1 MKSNESPNQKELHQ
15 GLIST
20 PVAIIGMA
28 SLFPQAR
35 TLPEYWDNILNKI
48 DTIIDVPP
56 SRWKIDEYYDP
67 YPSAADKSYCKRGGF
82 IPEVDFDPAEFGLP
96 PNLLEVTDVSQ
107 LLSLV
112 IAKECLEDAGYGEDH
127 KELRE
132 RTGVVLGMVGIGS
145 KLAIA
150 LMSRLQYPVWD
161 KVLRSYGISAG
172 DSQQIID
179 KIKLAYPKWEENAFP
194 GSIGNVVAGRIAN
207 RLDLGGMNCVVDAA
221 CGSSL
226 AALRTAVGELIEG
239 RADMMLT
246 GGVDTDN
253 SAGTYMCFSKTPAFS
268 KSEHVRPFDQES
280 DGMMVGEGIGMVLL
294 KRLADA
300 ERDGDRIY
308 AVIKAVGTSSD
319 GRYKSI
325 YAPRPYG
332 QSLAL
337 TRAYEEAGYSPT
349 TVGLIEAHGTGTMAG
364 DPAEF
369 EGLNEVFSK
378 DNPRKQTIAL
388 GSVKSQI
395 GHTKAAAGVASLIKA
410 SLALYQK
417 VLPPTINVTKPNS
430 KFDIE
435 NTPFYL
441 NTERR
446 PWIKPARY
454 PRRAG
459 VSSFGFGGTNFH
471 VALEEHEDEHTQS
484 YRLQAAPQVI
494 LVAAPTPAELLTRCK
509 DLSAKLGSEQG
520 ETTFSELTEA
530 TQANAI
536 QQNEAR
542 VGFVALNAAEART
555 QLNTAIDLLNRV
567 GDAESA
573 EHPSGVYYRK
583 NGLDPKGKLV
593 ALFPG
598 QGSQYV
604 NMGRDAAINFPPIR
618 QAFAAM
624 DALFEADGKE
634 PLTRAVY
641 PIPTFDNESAERQN
655 QHLTSTEF
663 AQPAIGTFSV
673 GLYRLFQQTGFEA
686 SFTAG
691 HSFGEL
697 TALYAGGVL
706 DEDGFYTL
714 AKARGQAMAAPDDPS
729 FDAGTMLAVKGD
741 ISQLEKELQAFPE
754 IILANQNSNNQ
765 VALAG
770 SKTAIAAVQKA
781 LTEKGYSVV
790 PLPVS
795 AAFHTP
801 LVAHAQKPFA
811 EAIRQVKFKK
821 PKIGVYS
828 NTSGKKYGSEPDQI
842 RQTLTDHILKPVR
855 FKDEI
860 EAIYAAGGSIFVEFG
875 PKNVLTNLVNNI
887 LEGRPHVAIAV
898 NANAK
903 KDSDRQLREAV
914 AQLCVLGLDLRH
926 YDPYALP
933 KKPAGEHKKSSVSVK
948 LDGRLYLT
956 EKTRSAYEAAIS
968 AKNVLSQPPN
978 GMQLAGAAVS
988 ASVPGMTFPA
998 PTQSASVKN
1007 EAAQV
1012 AAPETSAV
1020 PVDAVLAQI
1029 ESFQNE
1035 ALQVHNQFLANDGEY
1050 ARGFTQLVQQ
1060 ELSLLSSNTSPQAME
1075 QLNQAF
1081 QTLERSMDQFHQHQ
1095 AETLRVHEQYL
1106 QSQTELTEQ
1115 VLQILQAPASR
1126 AVSATQPAKPK
1137 AVVAI
1142 SPITPAVSSS
1152 APNHNGHTPLVK
1164 PVETQPMAV
1173 KKETPVSQPAAV
1185 QPSAP
1190 IDVEGLKAALL
1201 ELVSEKTGYPPEM
1214 LELGMDMEA
1223 DLGIDSIK
1231 RVEIMGAIQS
1241 RFPELPQLD
1250 PAALAEMRTLGN
1262 VADYV
1267 SAATKTQAAPGTK
1280 PQQPTVA
1287 PATAQPAPAGQTAAI
1302 AVSKDEV
1309 TRAFLEIVSE
1319 KTGFPTDMFEL
1330 GMDMEADL
1338 GIDSIKRVEILG
1350 AVQAR
1355 FPSLPQIDPAALAE
1369 MRTLG
1374 QVVDYITATPQQPT
1388 AVAETTVK
1396 AAETSS
1402 PVQPAVTETAGKA
1415 TDTPVP
1421 AQPTTSVKEITQ
1433 AFLKVVSEKTGYPV
1447 EMLELDMELE
1457 ADLGIDSIKRV
1468 EILGAMQAGY
1478 PELAQIDP
1486 ARLAELRTLK
1496 QIIESLAAPTTGTV
1510 PAPQPSSSAPEAA
1523 EEKTVELPRGVV
1535 MLKSV
1540 PEPDH
1545 LEVSVAKGHICL
1557 VMDDGTDLTLAL
1569 VKKLGQE
1576 GKDVVVLRL
1585 PETLAAQRPLP
1596 AKVHSAQLPDG
1607 SEAGIQG
1614 TLDALQKKYGP
1625 VAVFIH
1631 LDLTAGASDDNS
1643 EREESI
1649 VETVFLIAKLL
1660 KASLNTA
1667 AQDGFAAFMTVTH
1680 LDGEIGLASSGSVEP
1695 LSGAF
1700 FGLVKTLNL

>member
-1 MKSNESPNQKELHQ
+1 MKSNESPTPKELQQ
-15 GLIST
+15 GLITS

-48 DTIIDVPP
+48 DAMIDIPA

-67 YPSAADKSYCKRGGF
+67 DPAAADKTYCKRGAF
-82 IPEVDFDPAEFGLP
+82 IPDVDFDPAEFGLP

-112 IAKECLEDAGYGEDH
+112 IAKEALEDAGYSEDN
-127 KELRE
+127 KSLRE

-150 LMSRLQYPVWD
+150 LMSRLQYPVWE
-161 KVLRSYGISAG
+161 KVLRSYGISES

-207 RLDLGGMNCVVDAA
+207 RLDLGGTNCVVDAA

-226 AALRTAVGELIEG
+226 AAVRMAVGELIEG
-239 RADMMLT
+239 RADMMLA

-253 SAGTYMCFSKTPAFS
+253 SIGTYMCFSKTPAFS
-268 KSEHVRPFDQES
+268 KSESVRSFDQDS

-378 DNPRKQTIAL
+378 DNPRKQYIAL

-417 VLPPTINVTKPNS
+417 VLPPTINVKHPNP
-430 KFDIE
+430 KLGIE

-446 PWIKPARY
+446 PWIKPALY

-471 VALEEHEDEHTQS
+471 VALEEYEAEHSQP
-484 YRLQAAPQVI
+484 YRLHSTAQVI
-494 LVAAPTPAELLTRCK
+494 LVAAPTPAELLPKCR
-509 DLSAKLGSEQG
+509 DLSEKLGSAQG
-520 ETTFSELTEA
+520 TATYAALVEA

-536 QQNEAR
+536 KQEDAR
-542 VGFVALNAAEART
+542 VGFVAMDAAEART
-555 QLNTAIDLLNRV
+555 QLNTAIDLLKSI
-567 GDAESA
+567 GDKETA

-583 NGLDPKGKLV
+583 NSLDPKHKLV

-604 NMGRDAAINFPPIR
+604 NMGCEVTINFPPIR

-624 DALFEADGKE
+624 DAQFEADDQA
-634 PLTRAVY
+634 PLTQVIY
-641 PIPTFDNESAERQN
+641 PIPTFDSDATERQN
-655 QHLTSTEF
+655 QRLTLTEY

-673 GLYRLFQQTGFEA
+673 GLYKLFQQAGFEA

-697 TALYAGGVL
+697 TALYASGVL
-706 DEDGFYTL
+706 DEAGFYAL
-714 AKARGQAMAAPDDPS
+714 AKARGKVMAASDDPA
-729 FDAGTMLAVKGD
+729 FDAGTMIAVKGD
-741 ISQLEKELQAFPE
+741 IRQLEQDLLALPE
-754 IILANQNSNNQ
+754 ITLANQNSNNQ

-770 SKTAIAAVQKA
+770 SKAAVAAVQKA

-801 LVAHAQKPFA
+801 LVAHAQQPFA

-821 PKIGVYS
+821 PKIEAYS
-828 NTSGKKYGSEPDQI
+828 NTSGKKYSSDPDQI
-842 RQTLTDHILKPVR
+842 RQTLTDHILKPVL

-887 LEGRPHVAIAV
+887 LEGKPHAAIAV
-898 NANAK
+898 NASAK

-926 YDPYALP
+926 FDPYALP
-933 KKPAGEHKKSSVSVK
+933 KKSAPERQKSSVSVK
-948 LDGRLYLT
+948 LNGSLYLT
-956 EKTRSAYEAAIS
+956 EKTRSAFEAAIS
-968 AKNVLSQPPN
+968 AKNTLSQPPN
-978 GMQLAGAAVS
+978 GQNPAAAS
-988 ASVPGMTFPA
+988 ASATTPA
-998 PTQSASVKN
+998 AAS
-1007 EAAQV
+1007 
-1012 AAPETSAV
+1012 AAPAQEPAV
-1020 PVDAVLAQI
+1020 THPDALLAQL
-1029 ESFQNE
+1029 ESFQSE

-1050 ARGFTQLVQQ
+1050 VRGFTQLVQQ
-1060 ELSLLSSNTSPQAME
+1060 ELNLLNSNSSPQALE
-1075 QLNQAF
+1075 QLNQAL

-1106 QSQTELTEQ
+1106 QNQTQLTEQ
-1115 VLQILQAPASR
+1115 VLQFFQTPTAQIAS
-1126 AVSATQPAKPK
+1126 AAQPIKSKPVAATFNP
-1137 AVVAI
+1137 VV
-1142 SPITPAVSSS
+1142 PAVPSGIPS
-1152 APNHNGHTPLVK
+1152 HNGHSPLPKPTEPSVNKVK
-1164 PVETQPMAV
+1164 EMMPA
-1173 KKETPVSQPAAV
+1173 SQPATA
-1185 QPSAP
+1185 QAP
-1190 IDVEGLKAALL
+1190 ISLDVEGLKKTLL

-1231 RVEIMGAIQS
+1231 RVEIMGAIQT
-1241 RFPELPQLD
+1241 RFPSLPQVD
-1250 PAALAEMRTLGN
+1250 STALAEMRTLGD
-1262 VADYV
+1262 VAAYM
-1267 SAATKTQAAPGTK
+1267 SALTEPSAPPEVK
-1280 PQQPTVA
+1280 PQQPLETPTTV
-1287 PATAQPAPAGQTAAI
+1287 QPVPTSQPEPVAI
-1302 AVSKDEV
+1302 SRDEV
-1309 TRAFLEIVSE
+1309 TKAFLEI
-1319 KTGFPTDMFEL
+1319 
-1330 GMDMEADL
+1330 
-1338 GIDSIKRVEILG
+1338 
-1350 AVQAR
+1350 
-1355 FPSLPQIDPAALAE
+1355 
-1369 MRTLG
+1369 
-1374 QVVDYITATPQQPT
+1374 
-1388 AVAETTVK
+1388 
-1396 AAETSS
+1396 
-1402 PVQPAVTETAGKA
+1402 
-1415 TDTPVP
+1415 
-1421 AQPTTSVKEITQ
+1421 
-1433 AFLKVVSEKTGYPV
+1433 VSEKTGYPV

-1468 EILGAMQAGY
+1468 EILGAMQANY
-1478 PELAQIDP
+1478 PELAKIDP
-1486 ARLAELRTLK
+1486 ANLAELRTLR
-1496 QIIESLAAPTTGTV
+1496 QIIESLAAPAPSKSPMHEAS
-1510 PAPQPSSSAPEAA
+1510 PAAPASVK
-1523 EEKTVELPRGVV
+1523 EKTFELPRGVV
-1535 MLKSV
+1535 MLKSM
-1540 PEPDH
+1540 PEPDC
-1545 LEVSVAKGHICL
+1545 LDLPVAKGYICL
-1557 VMDDGTDLTLAL
+1557 IMDDGTDLTLAL
-1569 VKKLGQE
+1569 ADKLAGE

-1585 PETLAAQRPLP
+1585 PESLVTHRPLP
-1596 AKVHSAQLPDG
+1596 THIRSAQIPDW
-1607 SEAGIQG
+1607 SETGIQS
-1614 TLDALQKKYGP
+1614 TLDALQEEHGP

-1631 LDLTAGASDDNS
+1631 LDLMASASDDHS
-1643 EREESI
+1643 EREEII
-1649 VETVFLIAKLL
+1649 VETIFLTAKLL
-1660 KASLNTA
+1660 KATLNTA
-1667 AQDGFAAFMTVTH
+1667 SQEGFAAFMTVTH
-1680 LDGEIGLASSGSVEP
+1680 LDGELGLASSGNVEP

-1700 FGLVKTLNL
+1700 FGLVKTLNLEWDNVFCRAVDLEPGMDVQTAAGLIMAEMHDPNRLISEIGYHADERTTLVVEQPKAVEQPNMEA